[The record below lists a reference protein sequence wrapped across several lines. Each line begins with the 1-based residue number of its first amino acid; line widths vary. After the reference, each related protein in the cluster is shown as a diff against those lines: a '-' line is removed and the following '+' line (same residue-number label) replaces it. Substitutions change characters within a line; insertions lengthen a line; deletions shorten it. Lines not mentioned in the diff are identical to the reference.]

1 MIKYPGVTIK
11 FRTPLHFYFITGI
24 KDYELN
30 TVWPRPLIDTITRFK
45 LLKFDIYTAK
55 MGEDEKF
62 EMVVRRMCSV
72 TPRKCTIKSKTN
84 KLRGMV

>member
-1 MIKYPGVTIK
+1 MIKYPGVKIK

-45 LLKFDIYTAK
+45 LLKI
-55 MGEDEKF
+55 
-62 EMVVRRMCSV
+62 
-72 TPRKCTIKSKTN
+72 
-84 KLRGMV
+84 